1 MTLQEPT
8 TTAPF
13 TPPAWGCAE
22 PGEGKWQALYIFY
35 TGNPRPVLTEYVKP
49 LVDGLTADGLLAR
62 YFFLN
67 YWLEGPHIR
76 LRLKPST
83 PGHTAEVRR
92 RAEEELRA
100 FLRARPSLYEVR
112 SDFYVG
118 LYNTLFDLEFT
129 PEERLP
135 YLGEDGTMRLRNNNS
150 FSWEPYEPEYGKYG
164 GPAGVE
170 LAEWHFKHS
179 SDLVIDA
186 ARTMNLHVRT
196 VLLGTAAQLMM
207 VMSSTFLGERPAM
220 AAFLERYHSF
230 WHNAFAD
237 TALISGTAYDGNYD
251 TMAESVRKRFT
262 AIHGALTEQEPG
274 RLSGFVR
281 AWAEHCAE
289 LRHRARELAVRGDL
303 VFRSWD
309 GTRDEAVTDP
319 DVAAEALLSPYM
331 HMTNNRLHV
340 TVTDEA
346 YLSHVLARSLRESCA
361 VEAG

>member
-1 MTLQEPT
+1 MTMSLQEHSPVT
-8 TTAPF
+8 PGTA
-13 TPPAWGCAE
+13 GRE
-22 PGEGKWQALYIFY
+22 GEWQALYIFY

-49 LVDGLTADGLLAR
+49 LVESLTADGLIAR

-76 LRLKPST
+76 LRLKPATPQST
-83 PGHTAEVRR
+83 DEVRR
-92 RAEEELRA
+92 RAEESLTA

-135 YLGEDGTMRLRNNNS
+135 YLAEDGAMRLRKNNS
-150 FSWEPYEPEYGKYG
+150 FSWEPYEPEYSKYG

-186 ARTMNLHVRT
+186 VRTMNLHVRT

-207 VMSSTFLGERPAM
+207 VMSTTFLGDKAPM
-220 AAFLERYHSF
+220 ADFLERYHAF
-230 WHNAFAD
+230 WHNAFSD
-237 TALISGTAYDGNYD
+237 TALISGTTYDGNYD
-251 TMAESVRKRFT
+251 SMAEAVRIRFG
-262 AIHGALTEQEPG
+262 AIHAALSAGEPG

-281 AWAEHCAE
+281 DWAEHCAE
-289 LRHRARELAVRGDL
+289 LRDRAAELAVRGDL
-303 VFRSWD
+303 EFRSWD
-309 GTRDEAVTDP
+309 GTRKEVITDP
-319 DVAAEALLSPYM
+319 AIATEALLSPYM